1 MNESINNQWR
11 EFLETP
17 RGTSEPTKL
26 DTILAERMKAFIK
39 ARKVKPFRVKN
50 ES

>member
-17 RGTSEPTKL
+17 RRITSEPVKL
-26 DTILAERMKAFIK
+26 DTILAERMEAFLK
-39 ARKVKPFRVKN
+39 ARKVKPFRVQGK
-50 ES
+50 